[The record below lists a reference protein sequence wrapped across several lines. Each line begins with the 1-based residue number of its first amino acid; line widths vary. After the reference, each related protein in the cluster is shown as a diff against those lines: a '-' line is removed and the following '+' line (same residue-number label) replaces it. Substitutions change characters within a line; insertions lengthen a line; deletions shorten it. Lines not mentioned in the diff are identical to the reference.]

1 MIDEEMKT
9 LILQIVILI
18 ATLIATISMEHPGW
32 FIFGLATILF
42 LD

>member
-18 ATLIATISMEHPGW
+18 ATLIATISTGQPGW